1 MTKTDFDAFVK
12 RQQTKEQEEGAALDP
27 KQELEQ
33 WLGYLGAL
41 YKQIE
46 QYLASYINNGSAKI
60 EYLDIQLNED
70 FIGPYSA
77 RKMLLKIGLS
87 TVSFTPVG
95 TMLIGTKGRVDVQ
108 GPLGAARLSLV
119 NKLVTSARQLVQVT
133 VRGVGDPPPTPPSLQ
148 AIKAIQWT
156 WKISTPPP
164 EMKFIE
170 LTQDAFFDMIIAVA
184 NG

>member
-1 MTKTDFDAFVK
+1 MTKPDFDAFVK
-12 RQQTKEQEEGAALDP
+12 RQQAKEQEEGAALNP

-33 WLGYLGAL
+33 WLGYLDAL
-41 YKQIE
+41 YEQIE
-46 QYLASYINNGSAKI
+46 EYLASYIKNRSTKI
-60 EYLDIQLNED
+60 EYLNIQLNED

-77 RKMLLKIGLS
+77 RKLLLKIGLS
-87 TVSFTPVG
+87 TVTFTPVG

-108 GPLGAARLSLV
+108 GPLGVARLSLV

-133 VRGVGDPPPTPPSLQ
+133 VRRVGDPPPAPPSPE
-148 AIKAIQWT
+148 AVKAIQWT

-170 LTQDAFFDMIIAVA
+170 LTRDAFFDMIIAVA
-184 NG
+184 NA

>member
-1 MTKTDFDAFVK
+1 MTNTDFDAFVK
-12 RQQTKEQEEGAALDP
+12 RQQIKEQEEGAALDS

-41 YKQIE
+41 YKQIQE
-46 QYLASYINNGSAKI
+46 YLASYTKNESAKI
-60 EYLDIQLNED
+60 EYQDIHLNED

-77 RKMLLKIGLS
+77 RKMLLKIGPS
-87 TVSFTPVG
+87 TVAFTPVG
-95 TMLIGTKGRVDVQ
+95 TMLIGTKGRVDVE

-119 NKLVTSARQLVQVT
+119 NKLVTSARQLVLAP
-133 VRGVGDPPPTPPSLQ
+133 VRRVGDPPPAPPSPE
-148 AIKAIQWT
+148 AVNAIQWT

-170 LTQDAFFDMIIAVA
+170 LTQDTFFDMIIAVA
-184 NG
+184 NA